1 MKVEKVPIAPGAV
14 KKSTPIGDI
23 EEPQQSKGMGLI
35 EQAGQVEKENSEITQ
50 LKKNLVSLEE
60 PKEEK
65 KAEKEMT

>member
-1 MKVEKVPIAPGAV
+1 MKVEKVPVAPQAA
-14 KKSTPIGDI
+14 KKSNSTPIGII

-50 LKKNLVSLEE
+50 LKKNLVSIEE

-65 KAEKEMT
+65 KA